1 MGIVDAHIHLSGREL
16 PEQVLIDGDRLGVDL
31 FVCSSIA
38 HYRHYPSFADV
49 HASNGDAV
57 TVMRQYP
64 DRVAS
69 YCYVN
74 PRHGSDALTELRRR
88 IEDDGMVG
96 VKLWVATVADDSLVN
111 PVVEMAIGYDVP
123 LLVHAWRKTVGQL
136 AYESTATHVARLA
149 ARYPEAKLLMAH
161 LGGQVESAMN
171 AVAPYPNICVDTS
184 GTPIGGAEVALAVE
198 RLGTSRVVFGSD
210 LPGASLASNLGKV
223 LGAGLPDRD
232 LDLVLGD
239 NMRRLLSGGSR

>member
-1 MGIVDAHIHLSGREL
+1 MGIVDAHIHLSGSEL
-16 PEQVLIDGDRLGVDL
+16 PEQVLIDGDRYGVDL
-31 FVCSSIA
+31 FVCASIA
-38 HYRHYPSFADV
+38 GYRHYPTFDEV
-49 HASNGDAV
+49 HRTNADAV
-57 TVMRQYP
+57 AVMRRHP
-64 DRVAS
+64 ERVAC

-74 PRHGSDALTELRRR
+74 PRRGADALAELRRR

-96 VKLWVATVADDSLVN
+96 VKLWVATLVDDPLVY
-111 PVVEMAIGYDVP
+111 PFVELAIGYNVP

-136 AYESTATHVARLA
+136 AYESTASHVARLA

-184 GTPIGGAEVALAVE
+184 GTPVGGAEVALAVR
-198 RLGTSRVVFGSD
+198 RLGASRVVFGSD
-210 LPGASLASNLGKV
+210 LPGASMASNIGKV
-223 LGAGLPDRD
+223 LGAGLSPAE

-239 NMRRLLSGGSR
+239 NMRRLLDRGSR